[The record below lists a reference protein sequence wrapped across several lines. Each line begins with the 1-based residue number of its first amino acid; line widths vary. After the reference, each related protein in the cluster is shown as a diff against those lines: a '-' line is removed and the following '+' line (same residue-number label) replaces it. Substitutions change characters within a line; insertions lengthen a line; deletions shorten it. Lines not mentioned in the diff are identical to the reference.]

1 MVYQPSIMNQNIYI
15 AGIGIISAI
24 GDNVPQTLERLKK
37 SDTGV
42 SDMTVLPSRFAS
54 SLPVAEV
61 KYTNA
66 ELAAKS
72 GLENWQTRTAQL
84 SMIAAEEAKN
94 NAKIDYSKWR
104 CGFISANT
112 VGGMDRTEDFMKEF
126 LLDPT
131 KGDLQDVINHDS
143 GDATEIVAEK
153 LGFTDYITTIS
164 TACSSSA
171 NAMMFGA
178 RLINNDIVDIII
190 AGGTDSLS
198 RFTLNGFKSLMILD
212 ENPCMPFDENRKGLN
227 LGEGAGYVVL
237 VSQRVKDAEGMA
249 PLARL
254 SGYANAND
262 AYHQTASSP
271 EGNGNYQAMKGALDM
286 AGLEPTD
293 VDYINLHGT
302 GTPNNDVSEGT
313 AIMRLFG
320 DEPPMMSSTKAYT
333 GHTLGAS
340 AGIEAVISIL
350 ALQHN
355 LVFPNLRHQTQMKE
369 LPFAPQKMLVE
380 DKPIKH
386 VLSNSF
392 GFGGN
397 CSSVIFSKP

>member
-1 MVYQPSIMNQNIYI
+1 MKSPIYI
-15 AGIGIISAI
+15 TGIGIISAI
-24 GDNVPQTLERLKK
+24 GDNVAQTLDRLRQ
-37 SDTGV
+37 SNTGV
-42 SDMTVLPSRFAS
+42 DSMTILPSGHSAL
-54 SLPVAEV
+54 LPVAEV

-66 ELAAKS
+66 QLAEIS
-72 GLENWQTRTAQL
+72 GLEPWQTRTAQL
-84 SMIAAEEAKN
+84 SMIAAREAKDN
-94 NAKIDYSKWR
+94 SKIDYSKWR

-126 LLDPT
+126 LADPT
-131 KGDLQDVINHDS
+131 TGDLHDVINHDS

-190 AGGTDSLS
+190 AGGTDSMS

-237 VSQRVKDAEGMA
+237 VSQRVIDAEGVKV
-249 PLARL
+249 LAKL
-254 SGYANAND
+254 NGYANAND

-271 EGNGNYQAMKGALDM
+271 EGNGNYAAMTGALEM
-286 AGLEPTD
+286 AGLKPAD
-293 VDYINLHGT
+293 IDYINLHGT

-313 AIMRLFG
+313 AIMRVFG
-320 DEPPMMSSTKAYT
+320 DRPPIMSSTKAYT

-340 AGIEAVISIL
+340 AGIEAVISVL
-350 ALQHN
+350 ALKHD
-355 LVFPNLRHQTQMKE
+355 LIFPNLRHQTQMKE
-369 LPFAPQKMLVE
+369 LPFGPQTTLLE
-380 DKPIKH
+380 KPIRH

>member
-1 MVYQPSIMNQNIYI
+1 MKSPIYI

-24 GDNVPQTLERLKK
+24 GDNAAQTLARLTA
-37 SDTGV
+37 SESGV
-42 SDMTVLPSRFAS
+42 SGMEILS
-54 SLPVAEV
+54 SAYAGALPVAEV
-61 KYTNA
+61 KYTNTQ
-66 ELAAKS
+66 LAAIS
-72 GLENWQTRTAQL
+72 GLELWQTRTAQL
-84 SMIAAEEAKN
+84 SMIAAREAKDSS
-94 NAKIDYSKWR
+94 KIDFTKWR

-112 VGGMDRTEDFMKEF
+112 VGGMDRTEDFMKDF
-126 LLDPT
+126 LADAS
-131 KGDLQDVINHDS
+131 KGDLHDVINHDS

-153 LGFTDYITTIS
+153 LGCTDYITTIS

-171 NAMMFGA
+171 NAMMYGA
-178 RLINNDIVDIII
+178 RLIQNDVVDIII
-190 AGGTDSLS
+190 AGGTDALS

-237 VSQRVKDAEGMA
+237 VSQRVLDSEGA
-249 PLARL
+249 TALAVL

-271 EGNGNYQAMKGALDM
+271 EGNGNYAAMKGALEM
-286 AGLEPTD
+286 AGLQPAD
-293 VDYINLHGT
+293 IDYINLHGT

-313 AIMRLFG
+313 AIRRIFG
-320 DEPPMMSSTKAYT
+320 DQPPVMSSTKAYT

-340 AGIEAVISIL
+340 AGIEAVISIM
-350 ALQHN
+350 ALQHG
-355 LVFPNLRHQTQMKE
+355 VIFPNLRHQTQMKE
-369 LPFAPQKMLVE
+369 LPFGPQTTMLT
-380 DKPIKH
+380 KPLRH

-397 CSSVIFSKP
+397 CSSVIFSKN

>member
-1 MVYQPSIMNQNIYI
+1 MKSPIYI
-15 AGIGIISAI
+15 TGIGIISAI
-24 GDNVPQTLERLKK
+24 GDNVAQTLDRLRQ
-37 SDTGV
+37 SNTGV
-42 SDMTVLPSRFAS
+42 DRMTILPSGHSAL
-54 SLPVAEV
+54 LPVAEV

-66 ELAAKS
+66 QLAEIS
-72 GLENWQTRTAQL
+72 GLEPWQTRTAQL
-84 SMIAAEEAKN
+84 SMIAAREAKDN
-94 NAKIDYSKWR
+94 SKIDYSKWR

-126 LLDPT
+126 LADPT
-131 KGDLQDVINHDS
+131 TGDLHDVINHDS

-190 AGGTDSLS
+190 AGGTDSMS

-237 VSQRVKDAEGMA
+237 VSQRVIDAEGVKV
-249 PLARL
+249 LAKL
-254 SGYANAND
+254 NGYANAND

-271 EGNGNYQAMKGALDM
+271 EGNGNYAAMTGALEM
-286 AGLEPTD
+286 AGLKPAD
-293 VDYINLHGT
+293 IDYINLHGT

-313 AIMRLFG
+313 AIMRVFG
-320 DEPPMMSSTKAYT
+320 DRPPIMSSTKAYT

-340 AGIEAVISIL
+340 AGIEAVISVL
-350 ALQHN
+350 ALKHD
-355 LVFPNLRHQTQMKE
+355 LIFPNLRHQTQMKE
-369 LPFAPQKMLVE
+369 LPFGPQTTLLE
-380 DKPIKH
+380 KPIRH